1 MKNWVPKKNIDTDL
15 VNKLL
20 EKSLESNHFT
30 NNGPNVK
37 LLELFIKDKF
47 KVDED
52 KCVIVVTNGALALHS
67 ITSGIQFTENNKI
80 TWATQ
85 SFTFPPSAQSNLSN
99 VEIIDIDRDGGI
111 DLELVD
117 NSINSINGIIVTN
130 IFGNVVDIDKY
141 VEWAKLNNKFLIFD
155 NAATAYTFYKGKNC
169 VNYGNGCIISFHHT
183 KPFGFGEGGAIIVDK
198 KYENAIR
205 CLNNFGIGLTDEYW
219 VKEGNNSK
227 MSDISAV
234 YILQF
239 LMNNFDKIVSHHNS
253 MYSYFKEKITKTTKT
268 TETTETTET
277 TKTTETTET
286 TEEEVNSEIKYKL
299 FPSFHYNEIIVPSC
313 LCLLLDNYDDN
324 IRLKLLE
331 NNIYC
336 RKYYY
341 PLKNTK
347 VACEIFDSILCISFT
362 TETTKEDIDN
372 IFELVK

>member
-1 MKNWVPKKNIDTDL
+1 
-15 VNKLL
+15 
-20 EKSLESNHFT
+20 
-30 NNGPNVK
+30 
-37 LLELFIKDKF
+37 
-47 KVDED
+47 
-52 KCVIVVTNGALALHS
+52 
-67 ITSGIQFTENNKI
+67 
-80 TWATQ
+80 
-85 SFTFPPSAQSNLSN
+85 
-99 VEIIDIDRDGGI
+99 
-111 DLELVD
+111 
-117 NSINSINGIIVTN
+117 
-130 IFGNVVDIDKY
+130 
-141 VEWAKLNNKFLIFD
+141 
-155 NAATAYTFYKGKNC
+155 
-169 VNYGNGCIISFHHT
+169 
-183 KPFGFGEGGAIIVDK
+183 
-198 KYENAIR
+198 
-205 CLNNFGIGLTDEYW
+205 
-219 VKEGNNSK
+219 

-253 MYSYFKEKITKTTKT
+253 MYSYFKEKTTETTKTTKT
-268 TETTETTET
+268 TETTKT
-277 TKTTETTET
+277 TKT

>member
-1 MKNWVPKKNIDTDL
+1 MLNWVPNKSIDIEL

-20 EKSLESNHFT
+20 KKSIETNHFT
-30 NNGPNVK
+30 NNGPNVQ
-37 LLELFIKDKF
+37 LLESFIKDKF
-47 KVDED
+47 KIDED
-52 KCVIVVTNGALALHS
+52 KSVIVVTNGAVALHS
-67 ITSGIQFTENNKI
+67 ITSGIQYTENKMI
-80 TWATQ
+80 AWATQ

-99 VEIIDIDRDGGI
+99 VEIVDIDREGGI
-111 DLELVD
+111 DLELLD
-117 NSINSINGIIVTN
+117 ENINGVIVTN

-141 VEWAKLNNKFLIFD
+141 TEWAKQTDKFLVFD

-169 VNYGNGCIISFHHT
+169 LNYGNGCIISFHHT

-198 KYENAIR
+198 KYEHAIR
-205 CLNNFGIGLTDEYW
+205 CLNNFGIGLTTNNYW
-219 VKEGNNSK
+219 VKEGNNNK

-239 LMNNFDKIVSHHNS
+239 LMNNFDKIVNHHNDL
-253 MYSYFKEKITKTTKT
+253 YKYVKYKIEKCDNPITTW
-268 TETTETTET
+268 
-277 TKTTETTET
+277 
-286 TEEEVNSEIKYKL
+286 KL
-299 FPSFHYNEIIVPSC
+299 FPSFHYNDIIVPSC
-313 LCLLLDNYDDN
+313 LCLLFDSYDDN

-362 TETTKEDIDN
+362 TETTKEDVDR
-372 IFELVK
+372 IFEILCMC

>member
-1 MKNWVPKKNIDTDL
+1 MKNWIPKKNIDTDL

-30 NNGPNVK
+30 NNGPNVV
-37 LLELFIKDKF
+37 LLESFIRDKF
-47 KVDED
+47 KINDD
-52 KCVIVVTNGALALHS
+52 KSVIVVTNGAVALHS
-67 ITSGIQFTENNKI
+67 LTSGIQYTENRTI
-80 TWATQ
+80 QWATQ

-99 VEIIDIDRDGGI
+99 VEIIDIDKEGGI
-111 DLELVD
+111 DLESLD
-117 NSINSINGIIVTN
+117 KSTNGIIVTN

-141 VEWAKLNNKFLIFD
+141 TEWAKINNKFLIFD
-155 NAATAYTFYKGKNC
+155 NAATSYTFYKGKNC

-198 KYENAIR
+198 KYEKAIR

-219 VKEGNNSK
+219 VKEGNNNK

-239 LMNNFDKIVSHHNS
+239 LINNFDKIVSHHNDL
-253 MYSYFKEKITKTTKT
+253 YKYVNEKIKKI
-268 TETTETTET
+268 
-277 TKTTETTET
+277 
-286 TEEEVNSEIKYKL
+286 TEEEGNVLKWKL
-299 FPSFHYNEIIVPSC
+299 FPSFHYSDIIVPSC
-313 LCLLLDNYDDN
+313 LCLLFDNYDDN

-331 NNIYC
+331 NGIYS

-347 VACEIFDSILCISFT
+347 VACDIFDSILCISFT
-362 TETTKEDIDN
+362 TETTKEDIDA
-372 IFELVK
+372 IFELVKQY

>member
-169 VNYGNGCIISFHHT
+169 VNYGNGCIVSFHHT

-219 VKEGNNSK
+219 VKEGNNNK

-239 LMNNFDKIVSHHNS
+239 LMNNFDKIVSHHNEL
-253 MYSYFKEKITKTTKT
+253 YNYVNEKLKKIKEQ
-268 TETTETTET
+268 ES
-277 TKTTETTET
+277 
-286 TEEEVNSEIKYKL
+286 SELKWKL
-299 FPSFHYNEIIVPSC
+299 FPSFHYNDIIVPSC
-313 LCLLLDNYDDN
+313 LSILFDNYDDN

-331 NNIYC
+331 NDIYC

-347 VACEIFDSILCISFT
+347 VACEIFDSILCITFT
-362 TETTKEDIDN
+362 TETTKEDIDM
-372 IFELVK
+372 IFELVKQY